1 MCSKNLQQR
10 GNVMKIA
17 LGSYSPCPEAGNE
30 SIKGLALPFFLFV
43 NNHMNE
49 CTSETIPTIKYLF
62 SICASNFTPIK
73 SFFSTHSCFS
83 IRFFSYILCQE
94 GDADE
99 WLAQSITN
107 KPSSDCP
114 LEYCLLRE
122 QWDIMIEIIWVQW
135 QSELFSK
142 EKVKMIPL

>member
-1 MCSKNLQQR
+1 MFKDKPGKIKSVGVVCSKNLQQR

-62 SICASNFTPIK
+62 SICASNFTPIE
-73 SFFSTHSCFS
+73 SFFPHTVVLVLDFSST
-83 IRFFSYILCQE
+83 Y
-94 GDADE
+94 
-99 WLAQSITN
+99 LAKREMLMNGWPKVLLTN
-107 KPSSDCP
+107 
-114 LEYCLLRE
+114 L
-122 QWDIMIEIIWVQW
+122 VQTAHW
-135 QSELFSK
+135 NIAF
-142 EKVKMIPL
+142 